1 MKGGGEK
8 KECDRLIKSLN
19 LIYKQH
25 IAALTKQLS
34 QDLMPKIVCRLSIIC
49 VFTYVHV
56 CIVQRTNGC
65 EKINWKTKSSDILTA
80 KD

>member
-1 MKGGGEK
+1 MREK
-8 KECDRLIKSLN
+8 RGCDRLIKSLN

-34 QDLMPKIVCRLSIIC
+34 QDLMLKIVCRLSNL
-49 VFTYVHV
+49 
-56 CIVQRTNGC
+56 CIHLCTCMHCATNGC
-65 EKINWKTKSSDILTA
+65 EKINWKTKSSEILTA